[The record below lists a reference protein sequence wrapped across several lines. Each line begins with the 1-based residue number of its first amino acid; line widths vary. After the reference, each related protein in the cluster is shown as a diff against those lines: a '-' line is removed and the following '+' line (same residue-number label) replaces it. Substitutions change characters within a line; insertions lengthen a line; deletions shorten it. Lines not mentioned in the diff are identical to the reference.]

1 MLFAISDPEVAVS
14 IAGIV
19 GIEIVRNMS
28 FTTVA
33 FYLFDDS
40 FISFGTKLGKVCGGR
55 CLCSHGNDS
64 GDKQCQ
70 SQ

>member
-14 IAGIV
+14 IDGIV

-40 FISFGTKLGKVCGGR
+40 FIGFGTKLGKVC
-55 CLCSHGNDS
+55 S
-64 GDKQCQ
+64 G
-70 SQ
+70 